1 MSTQCVAFFTQ
12 GCRLN
17 QAETAMLEQQF
28 QRQGFRVVEPTEPA
42 DVVVVNTCTVTEK
55 SDTDTRRLVNR
66 LTRLNPATKIAL
78 IGCQSQVHKEALLA
92 LKNVHWVIG
101 NGSKM
106 ALSDIILETYDQ
118 VDPVVMTPK
127 MDKTSFTMSDV
138 GVDRRHIRANLKIQD
153 GCDFFCAFCVIPFAR
168 GPARSREFDNILTE
182 AKQLVA
188 ANHKEVILTGINVGT
203 YSDKGKTI
211 ADVVGQLAQIQGLE
225 RIRISSIE
233 PTTIPSSIIDMM
245 ASSPSLCPYFHIPI
259 QSGSDEILALMK
271 RHYTVTEFTHFLE
284 SILKKIPDACIG
296 TDVMVGFPGETEA
309 LFEETVNTCREAPF
323 SYFHVFSYSERK
335 FARSTRFSDKVPV
348 AIIKKRS
355 QILRELSHRKQFTY
369 NCRFLGTTQPVLF
382 EQEKHGLWTGL
393 TPHFVRVYVSSQVSL
408 KNQICEVQLEKVQ
421 DNGIIGRLVG

>member
-1 MSTQCVAFFTQ
+1 M
-12 GCRLN
+12 
-17 QAETAMLEQQF
+17 
-28 QRQGFRVVEPTEPA
+28 
-42 DVVVVNTCTVTEK
+42 VNTCTVTEK

-66 LTRLNPATKIAL
+66 LTRLNPDTKIAL
-78 IGCQSQVHKEALLA
+78 IGCQSQVHKEALLT

-118 VDPVVMTPK
+118 VDPIVMTPK

-188 ANHKEVILTGINVGT
+188 ANHKEIILTGINVGT
-203 YSDKGKTI
+203 YSDNGKTI
-211 ADVVGQLAQIQGLE
+211 ADVVRQLAQIQGLE

-233 PTTIPSSIIDMM
+233 PTTIPTSIIDMM

-284 SILKKIPDACIG
+284 SILNKIPDACIG

-369 NCRFLGTTQPVLF
+369 NCRFIGTTQPVLF

-393 TPHFVRVYVSSQVSL
+393 TPHFIRVYVSSQVSL

>member
-66 LTRLNPATKIAL
+66 LTRLNPDTKIAL
-78 IGCQSQVHKEALLA
+78 IGCQSQVHKEALLT

-101 NGSKM
+101 NGTKM

-118 VDPVVMTPK
+118 VDPIVMTPK

-188 ANHKEVILTGINVGT
+188 ANHKEIILTGINVGT
-203 YSDKGKTI
+203 YSDNGKTI
-211 ADVVGQLAQIQGLE
+211 ADVVRQLAQIQGLE

-233 PTTIPSSIIDMM
+233 PTTIPTSIIDMM

-284 SILKKIPDACIG
+284 SILNKIPDACIG

-369 NCRFLGTTQPVLF
+369 NCRFIGTTQPVLF

-393 TPHFVRVYVSSQVSL
+393 TPHFIRVYVSSQVSL